1 VKLDRVLL
9 VLGIIFLALSIYA
22 LIVSMCVGTCL
33 MKYSCAITMEWHY
46 RRCYSEC
53 HAPYRIDVY
62 IIGIVVVVA
71 RALYFGYFRNYGNL
85 HRLPLH
91 PFLGLHLVWGVQG
104 SHETTEP
111 HISCELV

>member
-1 VKLDRVLL
+1 MGRIGKLDRVLF
-9 VLGIIFLALSIYA
+9 VLGIIFLVLSIYA

-62 IIGIVVVVA
+62 IIGIVVVYILVLSWL
-71 RALYFGYFRNYGNL
+71 ALKDEEERD
-85 HRLPLH
+85 
-91 PFLGLHLVWGVQG
+91 
-104 SHETTEP
+104 
-111 HISCELV
+111 